1 MNFNEIREEIIFST
15 KIWKIKFHN
24 REWSYNN
31 FFVPLNTTILHK
43 NPQSADNL
51 SRHNISIKIVLKV
64 PRVLLTSVRN
74 KGQRTLTR
82 PCQVP
87 RVTWLN
93 LIFFCYQL
101 DKKKKKK
108 TEILEFR
115 IRKKRKFYET
125 NEIINGV
132 HGEKRRENT
141 VNKNGGRGAS
151 VAFII
156 YFVKRMWKAEA
167 ETFIYEVPRYDFLF
181 SASTARGK
189 S

>member
-108 TEILEFR
+108 ENRNSWIPNSKKEKILR
-115 IRKKRKFYET
+115 
-125 NEIINGV
+125 NERNN
-132 HGEKRRENT
+132 KRRA
-141 VNKNGGRGAS
+141 R
-151 VAFII
+151 
-156 YFVKRMWKAEA
+156 WKEA
-167 ETFIYEVPRYDFLF
+167 KKH
-181 SASTARGK
+181 GK
-189 S
+189 